1 MESKKFF
8 EKEDEFLK
16 LLYDREI
23 KLYSKSRVYANIKIS
38 PELLIEKNFTLE
50 YCDFNMYED
59 GLIFTDA
66 ILKNKSGMFVYLSR
80 KDGMETYYQIKVY
93 FEPDK
98 IEETKFF
105 IKNLLK
111 LKEKDGN

>member
-1 MESKKFF
+1 MESKKYF
-8 EKEDEFLK
+8 EKEEEFLK
-16 LLYDREI
+16 LLYEKEG
-23 KLYSKSRVYANIKIS
+23 KLYSKSRIFANVKIT

-50 YCDFNMYED
+50 YCDINMYNE

-66 ILKNKSGMFVYLSR
+66 ILKNKSDMFIYLSR
-80 KDGMETYYQIKVY
+80 KDSNETYYQIKVY
-93 FEPDK
+93 FEPEK

-111 LKEKDGN
+111 LKENDGN

>member
-16 LLYDREI
+16 LLYEKEG
-23 KLYSKSRVYANIKIS
+23 KLYSKSRVFAKVKIS
-38 PELLIEKNFTLE
+38 PELLIEKKFTLE
-50 YCDFNMYED
+50 YCDINMYED
-59 GLIFTDA
+59 GLTYTDA
-66 ILKNKSGMFVYLSR
+66 ILKNKSGIFVYLSR
-80 KDGMETYYQIKVY
+80 KDGMETFYQIKVY

-111 LKEKDGN
+111 LKESDGN

>member
-1 MESKKFF
+1 MESKKYF
-8 EKEDEFLK
+8 EKEEEFLK
-16 LLYDREI
+16 LLYEKEG
-23 KLYSKSRVYANIKIS
+23 KLYSKSRIFANVKIT

-50 YCDFNMYED
+50 YCDINMYNE
-59 GLIFTDA
+59 GLVFTDA

-80 KDGMETYYQIKVY
+80 KDAMETYYQIKVY
-93 FEPDK
+93 FEPEK

-111 LKEKDGN
+111 LKENDGN

>member
-1 MESKKFF
+1 MEPKKFF

-16 LLYDREI
+16 LLYDREG
-23 KLYSKSRVYANIKIS
+23 KLYSKSRIFPNVKIS
-38 PELLIEKNFTLE
+38 PELLMEKNFTLE

-66 ILKNKSGMFVYLSR
+66 ILKNKSGIFVYLSR
-80 KDGMETYYQIKVY
+80 KDGMETYYQIMVY

-111 LKEKDGN
+111 LKENDGN

>member
-1 MESKKFF
+1 METKKFF

-16 LLYDREI
+16 LLYDKDG
-23 KLYSKSRVYANIKIS
+23 KLYSKSRIFARVKIS
-38 PELLIEKNFTLE
+38 PELLIDKKFTLE
-50 YCDFNMYED
+50 YCDINMYED
-59 GLIFTDA
+59 GLVFTDA

-80 KDGMETYYQIKVY
+80 KDVMETYYQIKVY

-98 IEETKFF
+98 REETKFF

-111 LKEKDGN
+111 LKENDGN

>member
-66 ILKNKSGMFVYLSR
+66 ILKNKSGIFVYLSR
-80 KDGMETYYQIKVY
+80 KDSMETYYQIKVY

-111 LKEKDGN
+111 LKENDGN